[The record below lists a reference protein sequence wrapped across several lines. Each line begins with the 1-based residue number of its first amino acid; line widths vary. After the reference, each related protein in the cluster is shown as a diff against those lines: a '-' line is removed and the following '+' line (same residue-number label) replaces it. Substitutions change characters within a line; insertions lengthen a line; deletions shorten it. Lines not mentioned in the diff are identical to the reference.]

1 MQYVLLW
8 KGEFLMLKQL
18 TEAFGPSGY
27 EDEVRD
33 IIRKEM
39 QDLCED
45 VYEDSIGNLICHK
58 KGKLIGGK
66 SIMLTAHMDEVGF
79 IISYVSNDGYLKF
92 QTVGGIDP
100 NVLVSKKIKI
110 GDNRICG
117 VIGTK
122 PVHQNKNG
130 NDKLKISDLYID
142 IGAKTKN
149 EALKY
154 INIGDYACFDSN
166 YIEFGD
172 GFVKAK
178 ALDDRVGCY
187 NMINIAKKRL
197 SADIYYV
204 FTVQEE
210 VGHRGAIISAKQ
222 INPAF
227 AIILEGTTCS
237 DVPGTD
243 EFGFSTHI
251 GEGAALSIRDGG
263 CYSDVDLTLDIMN
276 FAIENK
282 IKCQYKQT
290 TLGGNDASAVQI
302 SNNGIKVAALSVP
315 CRYIHSQSNVAK
327 LSDVKSMEY
336 ILIKYL
342 ESKVNNDD

>member
-1 MQYVLLW
+1 
-8 KGEFLMLKQL
+8 MLQKL
-18 TEAFGPSGY
+18 SNAFGPSGG

-33 IIRKEM
+33 IIKSEM
-39 QDLCED
+39 IKYCDEI
-45 VYEDSIGNLICHK
+45 YEDSIGNLICHK
-58 KGKLIGGK
+58 KGKLINNK

-79 IISYVSNDGYLKF
+79 IISYVTNDGYFKF

-100 NVLVSKKIKI
+100 NVLISKKIVV
-110 GDNRICG
+110 GENRVCG

-122 PVHQNKNG
+122 PIHQNKDSNS
-130 NDKLKISDLYID
+130 KLKISDLYID
-142 IGAKTKN
+142 IGVKSK
-149 EALKY
+149 EDALKY
-154 INIGDYACFDSN
+154 VNIGDYACFDSN

-187 NMINIAKKRL
+187 ALINIAKRNPK
-197 SADIYYV
+197 ADIYYV
-204 FTVQEE
+204 FAVQEE
-210 VGHRGAIISAKQ
+210 VGHRGAIIASKK
-222 INPAF
+222 INPVF

-251 GEGAALSIRDGG
+251 GNGVALSIRDGG
-263 CYSDVDLTLDIMN
+263 CYSDVELTEEIMYI
-276 FAIENK
+276 AKENC

-290 TLGGNDASAVQI
+290 TLGGNDASAVQL

-327 LSDVKSMEY
+327 LSDIKSMEDLLY
-336 ILIKYL
+336 TFV
-342 ESKVNNDD
+342 ESKVIDK

>member
-1 MQYVLLW
+1 
-8 KGEFLMLKQL
+8 MLQKL
-18 TEAFGPSGY
+18 SNAFGPSGC

-33 IIRKEM
+33 IIKTEM
-39 QDLCED
+39 KKYCDEI
-45 VYEDSIGNLICHK
+45 YEDNIGNLICHK
-58 KGKLIGGK
+58 KGKMINSK

-79 IISYVSNDGYLKF
+79 IISYVTNDGYFKF

-100 NVLVSKKIKI
+100 NVLISKKIVI
-110 GDNRICG
+110 GDNRVCG

-122 PVHQNKNG
+122 PIHQNKGDNT
-130 NDKLKISDLYID
+130 KIMVSDLYID
-142 IGAKTKN
+142 IGATSK
-149 EALKY
+149 EDALKY
-154 INIGDYACFDSN
+154 VNIGDFACFDSG

-187 NMINIAKKRL
+187 TLINIAKRNPK
-197 SADIYYV
+197 ANIYYV
-204 FTVQEE
+204 FAVQEE
-210 VGHRGAIISAKQ
+210 VGHRGAIIASKK

-227 AIILEGTTCS
+227 AIVLEGTTCS

-251 GEGAALSIRDGG
+251 GNGVALSIRDGG
-263 CYSDVDLTLDIMN
+263 CYSDAELTNEIMN
-276 FAIENK
+276 TANINN

-290 TLGGNDASAVQI
+290 TLGGNDASAVQL
-302 SNNGIKVAALSVP
+302 SNNGVKVAALSVP

-327 LSDVKSMEY
+327 ISDIKSMEKLLY
-336 ILIKYL
+336 TFI
-342 ESKVNNDD
+342 ESKVKNND

>member
-1 MQYVLLW
+1 
-8 KGEFLMLKQL
+8 MLQKL
-18 TEAFGPSGY
+18 SNAFGPSGY
-27 EDEVRD
+27 EDEVRE
-33 IIRKEM
+33 IIKSEM
-39 QDLCED
+39 QNLCDEM
-45 VYEDSIGNLICHK
+45 YEDNIGNLICHK
-58 KGKLIGGK
+58 KGLLINNK

-79 IISYVSNDGYLKF
+79 IISYITTDGYLKF
-92 QTVGGIDP
+92 QSVGGIDP
-100 NVLVSKKIKI
+100 NVLISKKIVI
-110 GDNRICG
+110 GDDRICG

-122 PVHQNKNG
+122 PIHQNKECNG
-130 NDKLKISDLYID
+130 NIKIYDLYID
-142 IGAKTKN
+142 IGVESKE

-154 INIGDYACFDSN
+154 VSAGDYACFDSQ

-187 NMINIAKKRL
+187 NLINIAKRNPK
-197 SADIYYV
+197 ADIYYV
-204 FTVQEE
+204 FAVQEE
-210 VGHRGAIISAKQ
+210 VGHRGAIVASKN

-227 AIILEGTTCS
+227 AIVLEGTTCS

-251 GEGAALSIRDGG
+251 GEGVALSMRDGG
-263 CYSDVDLTLDIMN
+263 CYSDVELTSEIKK
-276 FAIENK
+276 FAFENN

-302 SNNGIKVAALSVP
+302 SGDGIKVAALSVP

-327 LSDVKSMEY
+327 MCDIKAMEE
-336 ILIKYL
+336 LIYTFI
-342 ESKVNNDD
+342 ESKVKNDD